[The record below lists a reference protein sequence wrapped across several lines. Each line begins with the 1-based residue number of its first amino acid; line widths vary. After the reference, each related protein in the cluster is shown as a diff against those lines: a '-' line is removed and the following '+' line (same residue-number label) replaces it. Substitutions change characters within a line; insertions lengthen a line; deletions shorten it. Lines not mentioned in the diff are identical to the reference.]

1 LIPQPED
8 RTHQVVT
15 GPHHPSLD
23 ETVELRGTTYR
34 LATVAGTEL
43 NSLIPLFRDAFA
55 GRESSLEWL
64 QAKYSCECQGLGAFV
79 CVAFDEAGEAAG
91 SVGLLPWQARY
102 GDRTEIAGQLV
113 DVATSNAHRGRGL
126 FVALADRTRELCEAS
141 GVNLLFGFPN
151 EAAYPIWM
159 NKLGYEHVH
168 DLVSYRLPVRTLWAE
183 RVASRSGPL
192 RNIFERHVRR
202 TLRERAPLDPV
213 LENSLAADG
222 FACID
227 HDRAFHS
234 YKAAFGGSEVVE
246 LNGGRVWLVIR
257 HGLLVGDLE
266 AASKPDLESTLD
278 ALRGLATRLGIHQI
292 VFQASKDTRFSPVFA
307 ARSDVSHELPVI
319 YRDLGSQI
327 PKEKL
332 RFVFGDLDN
341 F

>member
-1 LIPQPED
+1 
-8 RTHQVVT
+8 VT
-15 GPHHPSLD
+15 TPRNPSLA

-34 LATVAGTEL
+34 VTTVAGAEL

-55 GRESSLEWL
+55 GRDSSLEWL
-64 QAKYSCECQGLGAFV
+64 QAKYSCERQGVGAFV

-102 GDRTEIAGQLV
+102 GDRTEIAGQMV
-113 DVATSNAHRGRGL
+113 DVATGNAHRGRGL

-141 GVNLLFGFPN
+141 GVNFLFGFPN

-183 RVASRSGPL
+183 RLARRSRPL
-192 RNIFERHVRR
+192 RTIVERHVRR
-202 TLRERAPLDPV
+202 TLHKRAPVDPV
-213 LENSLAADG
+213 LEN
-222 FACID
+222 
-227 HDRAFHS
+227 RAFHS
-234 YKAAFGGSEVVE
+234 YKAAFGGGQVVE
-246 LNGGRVWLVIR
+246 LDGGRVWLVIR

-266 AASKPDLESTLD
+266 AASNANLERTLE
-278 ALRGLATRLGIHQI
+278 ALKGLARRLGVHQI
-292 VFQASKDTRFSPVFA
+292 VFQASKDTRFSPIFA
-307 ARSDVSHELPVI
+307 ARSDVSQGLPVI

-332 RFVFGDLDN
+332 GFVFGDLDN

>member
-1 LIPQPED
+1 
-8 RTHQVVT
+8 VT
-15 GPHHPSLD
+15 APRNPSLE

-34 LATVAGTEL
+34 VTTVAGAEL

-64 QAKYSCECQGLGAFV
+64 QAKYSCECQGVGAFV

-102 GDRTEIAGQLV
+102 GDRTEIAGQMV
-113 DVATSNAHRGRGL
+113 DVATGNAHRGRGL
-126 FVALADRTRELCEAS
+126 FVALADRTRELCESS
-141 GVNLLFGFPN
+141 GVHFLFGFPN

-183 RVASRSGPL
+183 RVARRSRLL
-192 RNIFERHVRR
+192 RNVFERRVRH
-202 TLRERAPLDPV
+202 TLREKAPVDPV
-213 LENSLAADG
+213 LENSLGVDG
-222 FACID
+222 FGCID
-227 HDRAFHS
+227 HDRSFHS
-234 YKAAFGGSEVVE
+234 YKAAFGGSQVVE

-257 HGLLVGDLE
+257 NGLLIGDLE
-266 AASKPDLESTLD
+266 AASNAELESTLD
-278 ALRGLATRLGIHQI
+278 ALKGLATRLGVHQI
-292 VFQASKDTRFSPVFA
+292 VFQASKDTRFSPVFG
-307 ARSDVSHELPVI
+307 ARSEMSEELPVI

-332 RFVFGDLDN
+332 RFAFGDLDN